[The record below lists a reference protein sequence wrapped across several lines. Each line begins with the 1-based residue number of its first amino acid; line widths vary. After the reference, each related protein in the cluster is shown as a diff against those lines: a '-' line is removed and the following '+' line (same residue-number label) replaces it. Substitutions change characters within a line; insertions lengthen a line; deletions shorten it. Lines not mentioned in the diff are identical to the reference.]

1 MVEAALRDALS
12 SGRLAGAAL
21 DVFETEP
28 LPPGNPIWDMPNV
41 IVTPHC
47 SSVYDGWQAKSVAM
61 FCENL
66 TRFRRGEPLTNIVDP
81 QRGY

>member
-1 MVEAALRDALS
+1 
-12 SGRLAGAAL
+12 L

-28 LPPGNPIWDMPNV
+28 LPQGNPLWVMENV

-47 SSVYDGWQAKSVAM
+47 SSVYDGWERRAIEM
-61 FCENL
+61 FCDNAD
-66 TRFRRGEPLTNIVDP
+66 RWRRGLQLENIVDP